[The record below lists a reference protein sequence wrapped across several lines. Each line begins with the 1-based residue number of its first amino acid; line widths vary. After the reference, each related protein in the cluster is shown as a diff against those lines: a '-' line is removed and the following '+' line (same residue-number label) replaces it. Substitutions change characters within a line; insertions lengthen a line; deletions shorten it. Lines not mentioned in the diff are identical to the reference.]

1 MSLSLFPTD
10 PARSFDANAKTGGES
25 EPTTRQRAPY
35 AAPKLTIYGDVLR
48 VTDAATTSSMN
59 MNDGGMSGLTKT

>member
-1 MSLSLFPTD
+1 MSFSEFPTD
-10 PARSFDANAKTGGES
+10 PARSSDANAKTGGGS
-25 EPTTRQRAPY
+25 EPTTPQRAPY

-48 VTDAATTSSMN
+48 VTDAATSGMN